1 MPDSLIKIRLGRI
14 FISAL
19 GLSVFLTWPALAA
32 SGTGSTLKIAYTIS
46 FWGIPFGHTDLDTT
60 FHNRIYRTHSSFET
74 SGLVSVFWRS
84 KIDAASN
91 GYYSANAISPHVYDS
106 YSRRSASKK
115 QRVKLTFEKG
125 TPVLFAN
132 PKYSTTKYPVTE
144 KQKREGLDPMSA
156 IAAVVTGVTAD
167 AKNPCG
173 TVAPVFDGRRR
184 YNIEFTYVRDVL
196 KKLDNG
202 LYAGTA
208 HLCQIHYRQIAGF
221 KQKILDEG
229 KKIPPIYALF
239 ADVPAQ
245 NAPNGHYIVALRVWA
260 KTEWGTV
267 SADLNMLDI
276 KSQTRKS

>member
-1 MPDSLIKIRLGRI
+1 MPDSYMKIRIGRI
-14 FISAL
+14 LTATFGLCVMLAGPVSA
-19 GLSVFLTWPALAA
+19 AA
-32 SGTGSTLKIAYTIS
+32 TPGSTLKIAYTIS
-46 FWGIPFGHTDLDTT
+46 FWGIPFGHTDFDTT
-60 FHNRIYRTHSSFET
+60 FQDRVYQTRSSFET

-91 GYYSANAISPHVYDS
+91 GYYTANKITPHVYDS
-106 YSRRSASKK
+106 YARRSAEKK
-115 QRVKLTFEKG
+115 QRVKLTFENG
-125 TPVLFAN
+125 TPVLLAT

-156 IAAVVTGVTAD
+156 IAAVITGVTVD

-184 YNIEFTYVRDVL
+184 YNVEFTYIRDVPQ
-196 KKLDNG
+196 KLDNG

-229 KKIPPIYALF
+229 KKIPPIYGLF
-239 ADVPAQ
+239 AEVPAQ
-245 NAPNGHYIVALRVWA
+245 NAPNGHYIVALRVWT
-260 KTEWGTV
+260 KTDWGTV
-267 SADLNMLDI
+267 SADLNALKVNGVMG
-276 KSQTRKS
+276 